1 MVIYNGC
8 LTKNLQE
15 KDRLKFL
22 RFGENDKKKKPTSI
36 VYRLAI
42 LVIKLF
48 YLSTHAP
55 LIGNM
60 AY

>member
-1 MVIYNGC
+1 M
-8 LTKNLQE
+8 T
-15 KDRLKFL
+15 
-22 RFGENDKKKKPTSI
+22 KKKKPTSI

-42 LVIKLF
+42 SVIKPG

>member
-22 RFGENDKKKKPTSI
+22 RFGENDKKKSQP
-36 VYRLAI
+36 
-42 LVIKLF
+42 
-48 YLSTHAP
+48 LSYTG
-55 LIGNM
+55 LQSQ
-60 AY
+60 

>member
-22 RFGENDKKKKPTSI
+22 RFGENDKKKANL
-36 VYRLAI
+36 YRIQACN
-42 LVIKLF
+42 
-48 YLSTHAP
+48 LS
-55 LIGNM
+55 N
-60 AY
+60 

>member
-1 MVIYNGC
+1 VVIYNGC

-22 RFGENDKKKKPTSI
+22 KFGENDKKKPTSI

-42 LVIKLF
+42 SVIKPV
-48 YLSTHAP
+48 YLSTHVP
-55 LIGNM
+55 LIRNM